1 LEPTTRIQLCGRLVA
16 EVDGRRIEQ
25 ALPGRQG
32 RLLFAYL
39 VANRAQP
46 IARGELADALW
57 RERTPTAVDSAISA
71 LLSKLRRLLGPDR
84 LRGRSQLQLLLRE
97 GSWIDFEAAADALH
111 RAETMAS
118 RSEWAEAWGPA
129 RVAQHIAV
137 RKFLAGED
145 APWIDEQRRRLDDIY
160 LRALELTAQAGLG
173 IGGGELDTAERAAR
187 TLVARAPYRESG
199 YRFLMQVLA
208 ARDNPA
214 EGLRVYEELRV
225 RLRDDLGTAPS
236 PTTLVLHRRLLSS

>member
-1 LEPTTRIQLCGRLVA
+1 LEPRTRIQLCGRLVA
-16 EVDGRRIEQ
+16 EVDGRRIDQ

-46 IARGELADALW
+46 IARSELADALW
-57 RERTPTAVDSAISA
+57 PERAPTAVDSAISA
-71 LLSKLRRLLGPDR
+71 LLSKLRRLLGSER
-84 LRGRSQLQLLLRE
+84 LEGRSRVQLLLPE
-97 GSWIDFEAAADALH
+97 GSWIDLEAAAEALH
-111 RAETMAS
+111 RAEGAAA

-129 RVAQHIAV
+129 RVAQHTAV
-137 RKFLAGED
+137 RQFLAGED
-145 APWIDEQRRRLDDIY
+145 APWIDERRRRLDDIY

-187 TLVARAPYRESG
+187 TLVARAPYRRSG

-208 ARDNPA
+208 ACDNPA

-236 PTTLVLHRRLLSS
+236 PTTQALHKRLLSG

>member
-16 EVDGRRIEQ
+16 EVNGQRIDQ

-46 IARGELADALW
+46 TARDKLADALW
-57 RERTPTAVDSAISA
+57 PEGAPAAVDSAVSA
-71 LLSKLRRLLGPDR
+71 LLSKLRRLVGPER
-84 LRGRSQLQLLLRE
+84 LAGRSRLQLLLPN
-97 GSWIDFEAAADALH
+97 GSWIDHEAAAEAVH
-111 RAETMAS
+111 RAEGAAA
-118 RSEWAEAWGPA
+118 RNEWAEAWGPA
-129 RVAQHIAV
+129 RVAQHIAA
-137 RKFLAGED
+137 RTFLSGED
-145 APWIDEQRRRLDDIY
+145 APWIEEWRRRLDDIY
-160 LRALELTAQAGLG
+160 LHALELTAQAGLG
-173 IGGGELDTAERAAR
+173 IGGGELDTGERAAR

-225 RLRDDLGTAPS
+225 RLRDELGTAPS
-236 PTTLVLHRRLLSS
+236 PTTQALHKRLLSA